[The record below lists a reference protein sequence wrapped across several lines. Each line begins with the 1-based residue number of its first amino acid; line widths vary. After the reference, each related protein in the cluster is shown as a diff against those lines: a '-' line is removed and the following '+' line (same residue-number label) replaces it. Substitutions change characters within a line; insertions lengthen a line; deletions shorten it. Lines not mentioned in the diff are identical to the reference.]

1 LHIPKDCFGK
11 KKKKNLIIFFKNLFE
26 NFLTYSSKIFSK
38 LKIIIKKNS
47 SFILLKNL
55 LKKNPSRIFLI
66 FFRNKKVKII
76 SQGYF

>member
-55 LKKNPSRIFLI
+55 LKKKPLKDIFD
-66 FFRNKKVKII
+66 FF
-76 SQGYF
+76 